1 MGSSEDAVTMIDVRK
16 TYRVGEPVHALD
28 GVSLSIPRGSYT
40 AIMGPSGSGKST
52 LMNLVGCLD
61 TPTSGTVAVDGE
73 DISTLSERERTSLR
87 GTRVGFVFQTF
98 NLMPRLDAL
107 ENVALPQ
114 LFRGIGR
121 TERHDRARSLLE
133 RVGLGDRLD
142 HLPNE
147 LSGGQRQRVALARAL
162 VNDPAIVLADE
173 PSGNLDTET
182 EADVLDLFE
191 EFHDAGTTLV
201 VVTHERHVAE
211 RAERIVH
218 LLDGNVERIELLE
231 GAGEKASPG
240 SDSRVETKGSVEA
253 VRSQVAEEGT
263 VDRPSSDDVTS
274 NDGLSSSDSVS
285 SGDNNPTASDDDPI
299 ASDDDPTT
307 SEEEP

>member
-1 MGSSEDAVTMIDVRK
+1 MAKTGSAVSLENVRK
-16 TYRVGEPVHALD
+16 TYQLGEPVHALD
-28 GVSLSIPRGSYT
+28 GVSLEIERGSYT

-61 TPTSGTVAVDGE
+61 TPTEGTVVVDNRDVG
-73 DISTLSERERTSLR
+73 SLSSRERTRLR
-87 GTRVGFVFQTF
+87 GTTVGFVFQTF

-114 LFRGIGR
+114 LFQGVDRN
-121 TERHDRARSLLE
+121 ERRDRARELLE
-133 RVGLGDRLD
+133 RVGLGDRAD

-182 EADVLDLFE
+182 EADVLDLFA
-191 EFHDAGTTLV
+191 EFHEGGTTMV
-201 VVTHERHVAE
+201 VVTHERHVAD

-218 LLDGNVERIELLE
+218 LLDGRIERIESLE
-231 GAGEKASPG
+231 EEASGRPSEPG
-240 SDSRVETKGSVEA
+240 S
-253 VRSQVAEEGT
+253 
-263 VDRPSSDDVTS
+263 SD
-274 NDGLSSSDSVS
+274 
-285 SGDNNPTASDDDPI
+285 
-299 ASDDDPTT
+299 
-307 SEEEP
+307 

>member
-1 MGSSEDAVTMIDVRK
+1 MGPSDDAVTMTDVRK

-114 LFRGIGR
+114 LFRGVGR

-218 LLDGNVERIELLE
+218 LLDGNVERIESLE
-231 GAGEKASPG
+231 GEDSKASPG
-240 SDSRVETKGSVEA
+240 GDSRVETKGSVEG
-253 VRSQVAEEGT
+253 VRGEVTDERTAGQ
-263 VDRPSSDDVTS
+263 SSI
-274 NDGLSSSDSVS
+274 DGVSSGNSKSSSDGVS
-285 SGDNNPTASDDDPI
+285 SNNDDPTASQ
-299 ASDDDPTT
+299 DDPTA
-307 SEEEP
+307 SGEER

>member
-1 MGSSEDAVTMIDVRK
+1 MGPSDDAVTMTDVRK

-73 DISTLSERERTSLR
+73 DISTLSERERTRLR

-98 NLMPRLDAL
+98 NLMPRLNAL

-114 LFRGIGR
+114 LFRSVGR
-121 TERHDRARSLLE
+121 TERHDRAQDLLE

-191 EFHDAGTTLV
+191 EFHDAGTTLI

-218 LLDGNVERIELLE
+218 LLDGSVERIELLE
-231 GAGEKASPG
+231 GGDDKASPG
-240 SDSRVETKGSVEA
+240 GDSRVETKGSAEG
-253 VRSQVAEEGT
+253 VRSEVANEKT
-263 VDRPSSDDVTS
+263 ANRPSIDGVSS
-274 NDGLSSSDSVS
+274 NDDLS
-285 SGDNNPTASDDDPI
+285 SGDDDPAASDNDPTASQ
-299 ASDDDPTT
+299 DDPTT
-307 SEEEP
+307 SEEER

>member
-1 MGSSEDAVTMIDVRK
+1 MTSGAGANAATDGSAVSLKDVRK
-16 TYRVGEPVHALD
+16 TYRLAEPVHALD
-28 GVSLSIPRGSYT
+28 GVSLEVARGSYT

-61 TPTSGTVAVDGE
+61 TPTEGTVVVDGS
-73 DISTLSERERTSLR
+73 DVSSLNDRERTRLR
-87 GTRVGFVFQTF
+87 GTQVGFVFQTF
-98 NLMPRLDAL
+98 NLMPRLNAL

-114 LFRGIGR
+114 LFQGASPK
-121 TERHDRARSLLE
+121 ERRERARTLLE
-133 RVGLGDRLD
+133 RVGLGDRTD
-142 HLPNE
+142 HMPNE

-182 EADVLDLFE
+182 EADVLDLFA

-218 LLDGNVERIELLE
+218 LLDGKVERVE
-231 GAGEKASPG
+231 GLDTSSEAGSNA
-240 SDSRVETKGSVEA
+240 DSE
-253 VRSQVAEEGT
+253 
-263 VDRPSSDDVTS
+263 RPS
-274 NDGLSSSDSVS
+274 G
-285 SGDNNPTASDDDPI
+285 SGTGVDQ
-299 ASDDDPTT
+299 
-307 SEEEP
+307 

>member
-1 MGSSEDAVTMIDVRK
+1 MATSGSGASTESETTPETGNAVRLENVRK
-16 TYRVGEPVHALD
+16 TYHLGEPVHALD
-28 GVSLSIPRGSYT
+28 GVSLEVPQGSYT

-61 TPTSGTVAVDGE
+61 TPTEGTVVVDGE
-73 DISTLSERERTSLR
+73 DVAGLSDRERTRLR
-87 GTRVGFVFQTF
+87 GNTVGFVFQTF
-98 NLMPRLDAL
+98 NLMPRLNAL

-114 LFRGIGR
+114 LFRGVDR
-121 TERHDRARSLLE
+121 ETRRDRARDLLE
-133 RVGLGDRLD
+133 RVGLGDRAD

-182 EADVLDLFE
+182 EADVLDLFA
-191 EFHDAGTTLV
+191 EFHDAGTTMI

-218 LLDGNVERIELLE
+218 LLDGKIERIEPLE
-231 GAGEKASPG
+231 GDESDGSP
-240 SDSRVETKGSVEA
+240 E
-253 VRSQVAEEGT
+253 
-263 VDRPSSDDVTS
+263 
-274 NDGLSSSDSVS
+274 
-285 SGDNNPTASDDDPI
+285 
-299 ASDDDPTT
+299 
-307 SEEEP
+307 SEPERR